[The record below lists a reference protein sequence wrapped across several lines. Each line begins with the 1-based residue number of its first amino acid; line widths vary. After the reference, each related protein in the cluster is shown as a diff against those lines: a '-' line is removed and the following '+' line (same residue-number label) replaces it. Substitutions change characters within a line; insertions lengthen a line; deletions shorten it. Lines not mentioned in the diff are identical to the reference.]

1 MVSSP
6 CGSRRGLPERSRS
19 GGVTR
24 REPRHVRLTRRGRA
38 ARSVILSTA
47 LASVLIAFPTALPA
61 VGVAS
66 PDRGISGSEVVIRPG
81 ESLWSVAAR
90 HAPGR
95 DPSETVEEIR
105 RLNRLSGYVVYP
117 GQRLRLP

>member
-19 GGVTR
+19 GVTGRER
-24 REPRHVRLTRRGRA
+24 RPVRPTRRGRA
-38 ARSVILSTA
+38 ARSAILSTV
-47 LASVLIAFPTALPA
+47 LAGVLIALPTALPA

-90 HAPGR
+90 HAPDR

-105 RLNRLSGYVVYP
+105 RLNHLSGYVVYP